1 MSKINFALTI
11 VVSVGL
17 AGCGGSSSD
26 NLLEQTVSSP
36 PITFAVPESVSSD
49 LNNTSEF
56 LAAYSGKWKGEIES
70 IGLVSGYIAESG
82 MVYFEIDNSPN
93 RLTLQDFTASTDGY
107 TGEIILAQPFDEE
120 TPSLSYAVAVSPNP
134 YALELTLTPNADP
147 TQTALNGVLFPAN
160 NTGNIFVEELRN
172 IEITSAL
179 AGGTIAIS
187 EDYEITIEGT
197 DCEYRGEL
205 RSHEELD
212 GIIEVSLSQIASNS
226 CDDERA
232 PIYGLLVFDEMLGAQ
247 MIDLSSPEKRK
258 YFLTEGGL

>member
-1 MSKINFALTI
+1 M
-11 VVSVGL
+11 
-17 AGCGGSSSD
+17 
-26 NLLEQTVSSP
+26 
-36 PITFAVPESVSSD
+36 
-49 LNNTSEF
+49 
-56 LAAYSGKWKGEIES
+56 
-70 IGLVSGYIAESG
+70 SGYIAESG